1 MPSSIESIPTSLF
14 LPIESARTAETTAWA
29 GESPRNLAPPSLHP
43 PTYTLPVSVQR
54 IEFKAIAVA
63 PELDLNRISPHFGM
77 GRKYTWEEPL
87 RLDAAR
93 LKGLLRIPEG
103 RELFLFSFGVIVVQ
117 DCGPAE
123 LSDLQTYLA
132 GLAPDI
138 QKVGSTRWSD
148 DLVVEVDPESATE
161 VGNERVVVPSLE
173 GWVSEMVATV
183 LARSVALERVESAL
197 DGAMDRFEERIA
209 ELEQGRIS
217 QNDRQ
222 LAKDAARILRIEH
235 ESLSWLGLL
244 DRPETAWNNSQAE
257 SFHDELARVFEIP
270 DRYGALRRKSEVLKD
285 IDKTF
290 SDLAHSRRSTRLEWI
305 IIWLIAIELV
315 LALLP
320 LLPVLSRMVRP
331 R

>member
-1 MPSSIESIPTSLF
+1 M
-14 LPIESARTAETTAWA
+14 
-29 GESPRNLAPPSLHP
+29 
-43 PTYTLPVSVQR
+43 SVQR
-54 IEFKAIAVA
+54 IEFKALAIA

-93 LKGLLRIPEG
+93 LRGVLRIPEG

-132 GLAPDI
+132 SVAPDI
-138 QKVGSTRWSD
+138 QKVGSAKWSD
-148 DLVVEVDPESATE
+148 DLMVEVDPESATE
-161 VGNERVVVPSLE
+161 VGNERVVVPRLE

-197 DGAMDRFEERIA
+197 DGAMDRFEERIS

-244 DRPETAWNNSQAE
+244 DRPESAWNNSHAE
-257 SFHDELARVFEIP
+257 SFYDEIARVFEIP

-315 LALLP
+315 LGLLP
-320 LLPVLSRMVRP
+320 LLPVISRLIRP

>member
-1 MPSSIESIPTSLF
+1 M
-14 LPIESARTAETTAWA
+14 
-29 GESPRNLAPPSLHP
+29 
-43 PTYTLPVSVQR
+43 QR
-54 IEFKAIAVA
+54 IEFKALAVA

-87 RLDAAR
+87 RLDAVR
-93 LKGLLRIPEG
+93 LRGILRIPEG

-132 GLAPDI
+132 SVAPDI
-138 QKVGSTRWSD
+138 QKVGSSKWSD
-148 DLVVEVDPESATE
+148 DLVVEVDPDCETE

-197 DGAMDRFEERIA
+197 DGAMDRF
-209 ELEQGRIS
+209 
-217 QNDRQ
+217 
-222 LAKDAARILRIEH
+222 DAARILRIEH

-290 SDLAHSRRSTRLEWI
+290 SDLAHSKRSTRLEWI

-320 LLPVLSRMVRP
+320 FLPFLHKR
-331 R
+331 